1 MYFYSV
7 ERYVKKSLWL
17 TMIPQI
23 HTMIDISLEP
33 VSVDL
38 RVSGISAI

>member
-7 ERYVKKSLWL
+7 ERYVKKSLW
-17 TMIPQI
+17 IPQI